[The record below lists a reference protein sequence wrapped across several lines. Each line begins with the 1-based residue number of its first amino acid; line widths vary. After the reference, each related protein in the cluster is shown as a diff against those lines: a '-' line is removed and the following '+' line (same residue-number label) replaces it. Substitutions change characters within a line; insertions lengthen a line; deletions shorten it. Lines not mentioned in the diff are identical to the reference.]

1 MTDDRKPEDR
11 SPSAPLG
18 PNSDPTGI
26 GPPPAGSVTHVTPDG
41 HGVTQAPGLTED
53 EKRSGPAEPAT

>member
-1 MTDDRKPEDR
+1 MPDETSKTDDRA
-11 SPSAPLG
+11 APQLG

-41 HGVTQAPGLTED
+41 RGVTQAPMPDD
-53 EKRSGPAEPAT
+53 EGKPGSAEASG